1 MGKKKETYTAN
12 FGSAIDLLQRT
23 IHIARV
29 SAVDGDALG
38 TDFVAGTTADCAAL
52 ERDEAG
58 G

>member
-1 MGKKKETYTAN
+1 M
-12 FGSAIDLLQRT
+12 LQRT